1 MGVGERVMGAATALL
16 GVVAVVGALRLPEA
30 LVDEGPGTRFL
41 PILLGLVITIL
52 GAAVALRPGAD
63 ARATDAEPG
72 RWRRLLVTVL
82 GIVLYV
88 VTFERLGFLVVS
100 ALFLAA
106 LLVAYGERRWPVVGA
121 VAAGAT
127 VLTYLVFAVWL
138 KVPLP

>member
-1 MGVGERVMGAATALL
+1 MGAATALL
-16 GVVAVVGALRLPEA
+16 GVVAVAGALRLPEA

-72 RWRRLLVTVL
+72 SWRRLLVTVL

-106 LLVAYGERRWPVVGA
+106 LLVAYSERRWPVVGA